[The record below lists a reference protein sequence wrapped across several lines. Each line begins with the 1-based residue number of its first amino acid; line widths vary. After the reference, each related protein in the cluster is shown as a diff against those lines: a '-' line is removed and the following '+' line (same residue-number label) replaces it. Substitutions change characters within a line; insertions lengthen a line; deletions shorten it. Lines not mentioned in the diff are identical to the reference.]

1 MRLQLW
7 VWVVLVMLQIG
18 HAPVMAHPPG
28 ATATASATPSPT
40 AGSDTYWVHLRSRRL
55 FSLGPLAHRSA
66 AERTD
71 EANSRLEDLF
81 EKGLDRIQLEVTA
94 EGIRLNSG
102 NITVVTV
109 TALDSQ
115 REGQPLEALA
125 EVWRRDLENSLR
137 EKPHSPW
144 LYCGAILLGAI
155 ALHLIIL
162 GVMRSWLKR
171 SPWLSWCLLWL
182 TASVLLL
189 DEFELSRGLSNF
201 LLDAL
206 LSPMAFGL
214 LAWWVSRI
222 FLWVARKALGSYVN
236 DLERAYLLRPVQEP
250 RWRQRM
256 QMKHQVGEVLLRVLS
271 GVSAV
276 LLWARLLQL
285 NLATVLAGAG
295 FFGLGLSL
303 AAKDLLADWFAGI
316 NIVIEDQYGVGDQIT
331 VNGLFGQ
338 IEGHVEAFS
347 LRATQLRGLQGNL
360 VTIPNAGIR
369 AASNLS
375 ATSAVAT
382 LMVALPISRCLQ
394 EAIPLVEELAAGLI
408 RDYPDWC
415 HSDHRV
421 DGHGEVS
428 AEKANQLLIQ
438 IPTLPEYRLAI
449 QRELAARVDQLLRTS
464 LKAESGS
471 SAT

>member
-1 MRLQLW
+1 MRLRLCLLI
-7 VWVVLVMLQIG
+7 VLLVLVVGLG
-18 HAPVMAHPPG
+18 PVAAQPV
-28 ATATASATPSPT
+28 TPTSTVTPI
-40 AGSDTYWVHLRSRRL
+40 AVSDTYWVQLRNRRI
-55 FSLGPLAHRSA
+55 FSLGPLAHSTA
-66 AERTD
+66 AERTN
-71 EANSRLEDLF
+71 EANSRLEEIL
-81 EKGLDRIQLEVTA
+81 EKGLDQIQLEVTA
-94 EGIRLNSG
+94 EGIRLSSDNV
-102 NITVVTV
+102 TLVTV
-109 TALDSQ
+109 TPLDSQ

-125 EVWRRDLENSLR
+125 ETWRRELESSLR
-137 EKPHSPW
+137 EDHQSNRSPW

-155 ALHLIIL
+155 VLHLIIL
-162 GVMRSWLKR
+162 GVMRKWLKR

-206 LSPMAFGL
+206 LGPMVFGL
-214 LAWWVSRI
+214 LAWWVSRV
-222 FLWVARKALGSYVN
+222 FLWVAKKALNSYVN
-236 DLERAYLLRPVQEP
+236 DLEHAYLLRPVQEP

-271 GVSAV
+271 GVGAV

-285 NLATVLAGAG
+285 NLAAVLAGAG

-316 NIVIEDQYGVGDQIT
+316 NIVLEDQYGVGDLIT

-338 IEGHVEAFS
+338 IEGHVETFS

-375 ATSAVAT
+375 ATRAVAT
-382 LMVALPISRCLQ
+382 LTVALPVSRSLQ

-415 HSDHRV
+415 QSGHRV
-421 DGHGEVS
+421 DGHGEVG
-428 AEKANQLLIQ
+428 ADKANQLLIQ
-438 IPTLPEYRLAI
+438 IPTLPEHRLAI
-449 QRELAARVDQLLRTS
+449 QRELAARIDQLLRTS

-471 SAT
+471 SAAG